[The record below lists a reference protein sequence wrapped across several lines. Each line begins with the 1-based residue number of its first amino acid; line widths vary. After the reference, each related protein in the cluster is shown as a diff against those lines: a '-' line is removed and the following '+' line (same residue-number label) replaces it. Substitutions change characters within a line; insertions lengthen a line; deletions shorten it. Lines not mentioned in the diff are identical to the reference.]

1 MSARPAIRASDAD
14 RERVAERLRRAAG
27 EGRLLTEE
35 LEERLETVFRART
48 YHELDRTVSDLPGR
62 RRRHRP
68 RTGEVVVR
76 TGAVLVVAV
85 VAVAAVLF
93 IATGV
98 VAGWLLWV
106 VAAWWFFGARRGRH
120 HGWHRGP
127 YGLTGGRRLR

>member
-1 MSARPAIRASDAD
+1 MPARQAIRASDAD

-35 LEERLETVFRART
+35 LEERLETVFRSRT
-48 YHELDRTVSDLPGR
+48 YRELDTTVSDLPGR
-62 RRRHRP
+62 RRRHRR

-76 TGAVLVVAV
+76 TGAVLAV

-127 YGLTGGRRLR
+127 HGLAGDRRLR